1 MFSIFTHVM
10 KPVCDTNSEPGL
22 PVAKTVD
29 KDPAGCQC
37 WRKEIKSAKILRT
50 KN

>member
-10 KPVCDTNSEPGL
+10 KPACDTNSEPGL

-29 KDPAGCQC
+29 EDPAGC
-37 WRKEIKSAKILRT
+37 
-50 KN
+50 